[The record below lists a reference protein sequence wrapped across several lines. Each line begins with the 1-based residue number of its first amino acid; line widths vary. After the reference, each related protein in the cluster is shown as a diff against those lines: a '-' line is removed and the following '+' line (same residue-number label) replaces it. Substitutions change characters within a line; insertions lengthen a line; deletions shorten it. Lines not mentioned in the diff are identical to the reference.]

1 MGESFRNL
9 AVWQRSIELTLAVYK
24 LTSSFPD
31 SERFGLTNQLRRA
44 SVSVASNI
52 AEGYGRSTKGE
63 YLQFL
68 GHARGS
74 NSEVETQIVISK
86 ALGFGSKQMMQSA
99 EELCSEV
106 GRMLGALMKSQRPK
120 QPVPSPYVPSPYVT
134 GSARPAA
141 PSLWRPACALHPCR
155 RRPAPALRPSGTHGY
170 EPPSFASVR

>member
-1 MGESFRNL
+1 MGESFRSL
-9 AVWQRSIELTLAVYK
+9 AVWQRSIELTPAVYK

-63 YLQFL
+63 YVQFL

-86 ALGFGSKQMMQSA
+86 ALGFGSKQMLETTDA
-99 EELCSEV
+99 LCGEV
-106 GRMLGALMKSQRPK
+106 GRMLGALIKSQRPK
-120 QPVPSPYVPSPYVT
+120 QLVPK
-134 GSARPAA
+134 
-141 PSLWRPACALHPCR
+141 SLV
-155 RRPAPALRPSGTHGY
+155 S
-170 EPPSFASVR
+170 

>member
-1 MGESFRNL
+1 LGESFRNL
-9 AVWQRSIELTLAVYK
+9 EVWKRSIELTLAVYK

-63 YLQFL
+63 YIQFL

-86 ALGFGSKQMMQSA
+86 ALGFGSKEMLDAA
-99 EELCSEV
+99 EGLCSEV
-106 GRMLGALMKSQRPK
+106 GRMLGGLIKSLRPR
-120 QPVPSPYVPSPYVT
+120 QIPPSP
-134 GSARPAA
+134 
-141 PSLWRPACALHPCR
+141 
-155 RRPAPALRPSGTHGY
+155 
-170 EPPSFASVR
+170 